1 MLEEVLSKEALH
13 GVAMVGRKDTEGMED
28 MVGID
33 GTVMGTGEAIAIPR
47 ATIISIVSFPVICHT
62 YSTAQYYG
70 YNSLCRQVF
79 PVAQTLI
86 YLIDSATFS
95 L

>member
-13 GVAMVGRKDTEGMED
+13 GVAVVGRKDTEGMED

-62 YSTAQYYG
+62 YSTAPSITVTTAYAD
-70 YNSLCRQVF
+70 R
-79 PVAQTLI
+79 
-86 YLIDSATFS
+86 FS
-95 L
+95 PSRKLSFI